1 MNDIN
6 DLNSPNSNPEEALIL
21 LKEKGI
27 TFKGA
32 SKAFSTFL
40 VLWFLSKEDMH
51 GYRIMKKI
59 DEFFSPQIKYGLMK
73 STKANK
79 IYPLLKS
86 MKENKLIESYHG
98 IHKKKEVKIYKL
110 TEEGKEIFNLI
121 RRNLMQSLQRDVW
134 RELIKDLDT
143 TKKE

>member
-1 MNDIN
+1 MNNIN
-6 DLNSPNSNPEEALIL
+6 DMNSPNSYQEETLIL

-59 DEFFSPQIKYGLMK
+59 DEFFEPQIKFGLMK

-79 IYPLLKS
+79 IYPLLRS
-86 MKENKLIESYHG
+86 MKENDLIEYYDG
-98 IHKKKEVKIYKL
+98 IHKKKEVKIYRL
-110 TEEGKEIFNLI
+110 TVEGKEIFNLI
-121 RRNLMQSLQRDVW
+121 RRDLMQSMKRDIW
-134 RELIKDLDT
+134 RELIKDLDIR
-143 TKKE
+143 